1 MRKSGLADSPFFTTN
16 TPGLIPGE
24 KEMPFQNVSRH
35 PGLRKKVGKSKHAN
49 QQESMPASIDAS
61 MQADIIN
68 SSIESIR
75 KAVKFA
81 GKEPASYRFTHEEK
95 KALLELAFSY
105 KVQGFRTSENE
116 IIRIAVNFLLK
127 DIEVNGQK
135 SVAVK
140 VLQALNR

>member
-1 MRKSGLADSPFFTTN
+1 
-16 TPGLIPGE
+16 
-24 KEMPFQNVSRH
+24 
-35 PGLRKKVGKSKHAN
+35 
-49 QQESMPASIDAS
+49 
-61 MQADIIN
+61 
-68 SSIESIR
+68 
-75 KAVKFA
+75 VKFA